1 MIQKIVKNSDIKF
14 CVDEDPKIQDKF
26 IIKFYTIDKSKA
38 ITRTADDVIT
48 VNDKRYIKLNW
59 STIKLLDNG
68 ILNYEVNNLDS
79 DADYDDGV
87 YNSTFTRTTYYYLC
101 TDSDGLVDAIEEIE
115 LRVDQITTDITAANT
130 ARENGDAQLAEKLK
144 NTSDSITATVN
155 GLGNRIDGLNNTV
168 LSYDSRIHDNEDN
181 ITVIQNRMS
190 TVETKSTNNENSIN
204 TMSTDY
210 AALVSR
216 LEKLEANGTNKPDSL
231 DDRVSALE
239 NSKKSLDGRIAEA
252 ERISSHFF
260 NDYLHDY
267 TYPSYNILDDDLSDL
282 ESRVYA
288 LENATQG
295 SNESISSLATDNDNI
310 ANRMSVVENR
320 ASASETDD
328 NSLVNRMSVVEN
340 RASTLATNNDS
351 LVNRVSA
358 LENRFQDFDNRLLT
372 LDEYSKDFV
381 LKFPEWSSI
390 TQIKNTLGALRYR
403 VEALERGTQGS
414 NKNIPSV
421 ATNNNS
427 IANRMSVVENRAS
440 ASETDDNNIANRM
453 SVMENRASASETGDN
468 SLVNRVSALE
478 NSTNDFDSRI
488 TQSLNDITSFYGNW
502 VSGYDFSSWL
512 DISNRLTELDMKITA
527 LEHK

>member
-282 ESRVYA
+282 ESRVHA

-295 SNESISSLATDNDNI
+295 SNESISSLA
-310 ANRMSVVENR
+310 
-320 ASASETDD
+320 TDD